1 MTETPKAAAILV
13 IGCKLP
19 SGLKLEIGKPHDAG
33 YRSLDLA
40 GANQGEYQGRAD
52 SGRIFVPKTEHGY
65 GLTRVPADLW
75 EEWKKRH
82 KVNATRWLRDGVLF
96 VAEDRDS
103 ASAAAADGAD
113 VATGFEQLNPDKL
126 PQGISERPATE

>member
-1 MTETPKAAAILV
+1 MTETAKAAAILV

-19 SGLKLEIGKPHDAG
+19 SGLKLEIGKPHDPG
-33 YRSLDLA
+33 YRSVDLK
-40 GANQGEYQGRAD
+40 GANHGEYQGRAD
-52 SGRIFVPKTEHGY
+52 SGRIFVPKTEQGF

-96 VAEDRDS
+96 VAEDGES
-103 ASAAAADGAD
+103 ARAMAADHAE
-113 VATGFEQLNPDKL
+113 VTTGFEQLNPDKL
-126 PQGISERPATE
+126 PSGITERPASE